1 MSDKKKILICID
13 WFAPGYKAGGPIRSC
28 ENIALLLKD
37 DYLIYVLTT
46 DTDHGETKPYETIT
60 TNEWIHYLHHSTI
73 QVYYA
78 QKVSL
83 SLRQLKHVIK
93 SVQADYI
100 YLNSLFSPLFV
111 LYPLWLKWLG
121 TIKGKVIAC
130 PRGNLYESALSIKK
144 IKKKP
149 FLALF
154 RWMGIH
160 KMIRFQATND
170 REKDAVEYYFPNSEI
185 IVTDDPINAQQP
197 ALTNCK
203 KDTGSLKCIFIARI
217 HSIKN
222 LLFLLHLLEQ
232 VKVTIELTIIGP
244 IEDKAYWELCEQQ
257 IKLLPV
263 NIITNYI
270 GSLPNHELIH
280 LLQKN
285 HLYILPTK
293 GENFGHSIFEAFLAG
308 RPVLISDQ
316 TPWLGLQ
323 DKKIGWDLPLAHPS
337 AFVNVLEEAASW
349 DQEVFD
355 EWAASVWH
363 FAKEHIDNS
372 NAKAKYVAL
381 FS

>member
-37 DYLIYVLTT
+37 DYLIYILTT
-46 DTDHGETKPYETIT
+46 DTDHGETKPHETIT
-60 TNEWIHYLHHSTI
+60 TNEWIHYLHHSNI

-78 QKVSL
+78 RKASL
-83 SLRQLKHVIK
+83 SLGQLKRVIK

-111 LYPLWLKWLG
+111 LYPLWLKWSG

-130 PRGNLYESALSIKK
+130 PRGNLYDSALAIKR

-149 FLALF
+149 FLTLF
-154 RWMGIH
+154 RWVGIH

-197 ALTNCK
+197 SFINCK
-203 KDTGSLKCIFIARI
+203 KDIGSLKCIFIARI

-222 LLFLLHLLEQ
+222 LLFLLKILEK
-232 VKVTIELTIIGP
+232 VKATIELTLVGP
-244 IEDKAYWELCEQQ
+244 IEDMPYWELCEEQ
-257 IKLLPV
+257 IKLLPTNV
-263 NIITNYI
+263 ITTYI
-270 GSLPNHELIH
+270 GSLPHHELIH

-316 TPWLGLQ
+316 TPWLGLHAR
-323 DKKIGWDLPLAHPS
+323 KIGWDLPLAHPS
-337 AFVNVLEEAASW
+337 AFVNALEEAASW

-355 EWAASVWH
+355 ECAANAWH

-372 NAKAKYVAL
+372 NVKAKYVAL